1 MSPLLPCEPGEPG
14 VPGAPAWQGVGKR
27 LKEDKKS
34 AGMMA
39 KKENRHLAAPGNLSA
54 LWRLVRH
61 WVQQD
66 QEVRCSPWRRPS
78 LGGRW
83 ILGRL

>member
-1 MSPLLPCEPGEPG
+1 M
-14 VPGAPAWQGVGKR
+14 PGAPAWQGVGKR

-34 AGMMA
+34 AVMMA
-39 KKENRHLAAPGNLSA
+39 KTTNRHLAAPENLSA
-54 LWRLVRH
+54 PWRRVRH
-61 WVQQD
+61 LVQQD

-83 ILGRL
+83 ILRRL